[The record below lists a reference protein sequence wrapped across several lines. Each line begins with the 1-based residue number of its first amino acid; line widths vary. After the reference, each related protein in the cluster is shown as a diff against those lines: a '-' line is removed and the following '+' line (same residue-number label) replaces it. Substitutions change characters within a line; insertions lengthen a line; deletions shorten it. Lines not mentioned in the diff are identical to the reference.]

1 MLLFDCEVK
10 QILNTL
16 PQSYIDWGIKLIGAN
31 KAWEKYT
38 GRGIKVGIIDTGID
52 YFHSDLKDNL
62 IRCKSFIDDTD
73 GFDSNF
79 HGTHVA
85 GISCG
90 CNNGTGI
97 VGVAPEAEIYSAK
110 IFDKNGKTTTTAET
124 KALEWMAEEGV
135 HVVNMSY
142 GGLFPIDIPGV
153 KESLQKYHDCVKA
166 VANAGVI
173 MVAAAGNA
181 GNPRDT
187 LDRISWPARFPETFA
202 VGAICQELQRAG
214 FSSTGDML
222 DFAMP
227 GVDVYSCYPGN
238 KWARYSGTSMAAPF
252 LTGCIALLQEYAL
265 KTKGRV
271 FTFKEVK
278 NELAK
283 YAIDLGV
290 EGIDPEYGY
299 GMVNIGKIGAA
310 IMDKLV
316 IMLDQPMTIQNN
328 RTLAPLRFVIETNGG
343 QVLGWDNTTK
353 TVTFKTPSG
362 KKVTMQVNNPEV
374 TIEG

>member
-1 MLLFDCEVK
+1 
-10 QILNTL
+10 
-16 PQSYIDWGIKLIGAN
+16 
-31 KAWEKYT
+31 
-38 GRGIKVGIIDTGID
+38 
-52 YFHSDLKDNL
+52 
-62 IRCKSFIDDTD
+62 
-73 GFDSNF
+73 
-79 HGTHVA
+79 
-85 GISCG
+85 
-90 CNNGTGI
+90 
-97 VGVAPEAEIYSAK
+97 
-110 IFDKNGKTTTTAET
+110 
-124 KALEWMAEEGV
+124 
-135 HVVNMSY
+135 
-142 GGLFPIDIPGV
+142 
-153 KESLQKYHDCVKA
+153 
-166 VANAGVI
+166 
-173 MVAAAGNA
+173 
-181 GNPRDT
+181 RDT

-202 VGAICQELQRAG
+202 VGAICQELQRAD

-271 FTFKEVK
+271 FTFEEVK